1 MPNQAPVKVFKNDM
15 DNDDSTS
22 KKRQATPL
30 PLILE
35 MPRRSKKRFVAEFSS
50 DENRYSADDSKQDSS
65 DVQS

>member
-1 MPNQAPVKVFKNDM
+1 MPNQAPVKVFKNDVE
-15 DNDDSTS
+15 NDDSTS

-35 MPRRSKKRFVAEFSS
+35 APRRLKRFVADFSS